1 MFLIMHV
8 ENLCHI
14 AVTPCFLYYIVFAA
28 FEITIVKFPISGI
41 NLCILHPSFPPSVKN
56 GGKINN

>member
-1 MFLIMHV
+1 MYV

-14 AVTPCFLYYIVFAA
+14 TVTPCFRFCTDFAA
-28 FEITIVKFPISGI
+28 FEIPTVKFPISGI
-41 NLCILHPSFPPSVKN
+41 NLYILHPSFPPSVKN

>member
-1 MFLIMHV
+1 MHV